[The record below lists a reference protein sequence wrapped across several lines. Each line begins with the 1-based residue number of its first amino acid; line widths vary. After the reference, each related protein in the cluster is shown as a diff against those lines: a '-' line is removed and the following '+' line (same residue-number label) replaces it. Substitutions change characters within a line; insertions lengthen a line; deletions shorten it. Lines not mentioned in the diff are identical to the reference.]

1 MEGVKSQLVGLAM
14 ALANCGQSSQY
25 VWWGATGSWVVVA
38 FLLLVKAV
46 WMALPASRRWA
57 RCPTD
62 M

>member
-1 MEGVKSQLVGLAM
+1 MNGVKAQLMGLAM

-25 VWWGATGSWVVVA
+25 MWWGATGSWIVGA
-38 FLLLVKAV
+38 ILLLVKAV
-46 WMALPASRRWA
+46 WMALPPSRRWE